1 MQKDSVDI
9 AKYAVALK
17 AALSCWNDAGCKEHE
32 VPCKATLREF
42 AQEFFA
48 FQKRIEEMEKAIRT
62 HKINNVSPDE
72 NDMEL
77 YKLIKVY

>member
-1 MQKDSVDI
+1 MQKDSLAV

-17 AALSCWNDAGCKEHE
+17 SALNCWNDAGCKEHE

-48 FQKRIEEMEKAIRT
+48 FQTRIEELEKAIRA
-62 HKINNVSPDE
+62 HKTKNVNPDD
-72 NDMEL
+72 NDNEL
-77 YKLIKVY
+77 YKLI